1 MKTSDRIKSFAN
13 HMITIRK
20 LNCHFAMLLLLAAL
34 ALSAH
39 ANELTVGDS
48 VPDFSAKDQFG
59 KLEERAR
66 LFGHEARMA
75 GDVLQIRDPNGHWL
89 ELELAPQ
96 NITAGV

>member
-1 MKTSDRIKSFAN
+1 M
-13 HMITIRK
+13 
-20 LNCHFAMLLLLAAL
+20 
-34 ALSAH
+34 AH
-39 ANELTVGDS
+39 T
-48 VPDFSAKDQFG
+48 

-96 NITAGV
+96 NMAAGV